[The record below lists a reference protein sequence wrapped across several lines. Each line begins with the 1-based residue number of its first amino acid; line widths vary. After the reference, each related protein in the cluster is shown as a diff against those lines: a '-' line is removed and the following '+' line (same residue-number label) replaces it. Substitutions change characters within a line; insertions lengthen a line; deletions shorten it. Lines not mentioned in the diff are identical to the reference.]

1 MCKWLYKI
9 LAAYHLHCKEQ
20 ENDKI
25 DVSTPST
32 NPSLATLSG
41 YKYYH
46 LILLSR
52 FSHVCLCVTPQT
64 AAHQAPPSLGFSRQE
79 HWSGGP
85 FPSPVHESEK

>member
-52 FSHVCLCVTPQT
+52 FSHV
-64 AAHQAPPSLGFSRQE
+64 
-79 HWSGGP
+79 
-85 FPSPVHESEK
+85 